1 MDTWQQKVGII
12 VPSWNT
18 VMEYETQRLCTMG
31 GAGASVHSMRI
42 PHTADT
48 EEKLMGLST

>member
-1 MDTWQQKVGII
+1 MESRQKKLGLI

-18 VMEYETQRLCTMG
+18 VMESEVQRMDG
-31 GAGASVHSMRI
+31 GEMSVHSMRI

-48 EEKLMGLST
+48 E